1 MKKLKIA
8 MFFSSDPSMAGGVQE
23 HVYQLSKEIAKLGH
37 KIDIYGPEKNI
48 LPYAN
53 YHPIAKT
60 IQLPMPNGNWSN
72 ITIEKENQKKFI
84 NNINHKK
91 YDLLHIHEPY
101 IPFVGWEI
109 IKKTQSKKIAT
120 FHSAWDSDSLV
131 NFINPFIALFQD
143 IFSINFTGAIF
154 VSKIV
159 KKRWQDLCSKK
170 VIQKVIY
177 HGVDK
182 SFFPINK
189 KDSNII
195 NLLFVGRIVNRKG
208 LKYLLKAIKKI
219 TKDLS
224 NIKLTV
230 LGDGPMKK
238 SLENYVTKNKLK
250 KFVSFKGETIGPEKI
265 KYYQNADIFCAP
277 YFDEAF
283 GITIIEAMACG
294 LPIVAFKNSA
304 FKEILKDYPYPEL
317 LVKPRN
323 VNKLTRALEKIIED
337 KNMRQ
342 EISSWLLKESKK
354 YNWEKTAKETEE
366 FYLKVLDKY
375 EKHS

>member
-1 MKKLKIA
+1 MKKKLKIA
-8 MFFSSDPSMAGGVQE
+8 MFFSSDPSQAGGVQE
-23 HVYQLSKEIAKLGH
+23 HIFFLSEKLKDLGH
-37 KIDIYGPEKNI
+37 QITIFGPEKNI
-48 LPYAN
+48 LPYKN
-53 YHPIAKT
+53 YQPISK
-60 IQLPMPNGNWSN
+60 ILQLPVPNGNWAN
-72 ITIEKENQKKFI
+72 ITIESKNNKKLIEKI
-84 NNINHKK
+84 NRQQ
-91 YDLLHIHEPY
+91 YDIIHIHEPY
-101 IPFVGWEI
+101 IPFVNWEI

-120 FHSAWDSDSLV
+120 FHSAWDNDSLV

-143 IFSINFTGAIF
+143 IFSTNFTGAIF

-250 KFVSFKGETIGPEKI
+250 KFVSFKGETIGQEKI

-317 LVKPRN
+317 LVKPRD
-323 VNKLTRALEKIIED
+323 VDKLTRALEKIIED

-354 YNWEKTAKETEE
+354 YSWKKVAKEIQE
-366 FYLKVLDKY
+366 FYYKVLKI
-375 EKHS
+375 